1 MEHEYEEFLTP
12 EEIREMYG
20 LEEDEDLV
28 EFIKEANRGHK
39 SKIIII
45 TQPGEGDYCNTIK
58 EIEEKL
64 KEYNKK
70 NNTEY
75 ILEIEYVLYTTKN
88 CGICNMVKHLIN
100 SKNLKISIKESDEN
114 DIQYLIK
121 NKISNFPVLQ
131 IKAGEKVEFIFG
143 KDAGEY
149 IASNLQKFK

>member
-1 MEHEYEEFLTP
+1 MKISIEKAVELTDTC
-12 EEIREMYG
+12 
-20 LEEDEDLV
+20 LC
-28 EFIKEANRGHK
+28 
-39 SKIIII
+39 
-45 TQPGEGDYCNTIK
+45 CNTIK

-88 CGICNMVKHLIN
+88 CGICNMVKHLI
-100 SKNLKISIKESDEN
+100 SAQNLKIIIRESDEN

>member
-1 MEHEYEEFLTP
+1 MKISIEKAVELTDTC
-12 EEIREMYG
+12 
-20 LEEDEDLV
+20 LC
-28 EFIKEANRGHK
+28 
-39 SKIIII
+39 
-45 TQPGEGDYCNTIK
+45 CNTIK

-149 IASNLQKFK
+149 IASNLQNFK

>member
-1 MEHEYEEFLTP
+1 MKISIEKAVELTDTC
-12 EEIREMYG
+12 
-20 LEEDEDLV
+20 LC
-28 EFIKEANRGHK
+28 
-39 SKIIII
+39 
-45 TQPGEGDYCNTIK
+45 CNTIK

-75 ILEIEYVLYTTKN
+75 ILEIEYFLYTTKN

>member
-1 MEHEYEEFLTP
+1 MKKINIEKAVELTDTC
-12 EEIREMYG
+12 
-20 LEEDEDLV
+20 LC
-28 EFIKEANRGHK
+28 
-39 SKIIII
+39 
-45 TQPGEGDYCNTIK
+45 CNTL
-58 EIEEKL
+58 EDIEGKL

-75 ILEIEYVLYTTKN
+75 VLEIEYVLYTTKN
-88 CGICNMVKHLIN
+88 CGICNMVKHLVN
-100 SKNLKISIKESDEN
+100 SKNLKIIIKESDKN

>member
-1 MEHEYEEFLTP
+1 MKKINIEKAVELTDTC
-12 EEIREMYG
+12 
-20 LEEDEDLV
+20 LC
-28 EFIKEANRGHK
+28 
-39 SKIIII
+39 
-45 TQPGEGDYCNTIK
+45 CNTLK
-58 EIEEKL
+58 DIEGKL

-75 ILEIEYVLYTTKN
+75 VLEIEYVLYTTKN
-88 CGICNMVKHLIN
+88 CGICNMVKHLVN
-100 SKNLKISIKESDEN
+100 SKNLKIIIKESDKN

>member
-1 MEHEYEEFLTP
+1 M
-12 EEIREMYG
+12 
-20 LEEDEDLV
+20 
-28 EFIKEANRGHK
+28 
-39 SKIIII
+39 KINIEKAIQI
-45 TQPGEGDYCNTIK
+45 TGTCLCCNTIN
-58 EIEEKL
+58 EIERKL
-64 KEYNKK
+64 KEHNKK

-88 CGICNMVKHLIN
+88 CGICNMVKHLISAN
-100 SKNLKISIKESDEN
+100 NLKIIIKESDEN

-149 IASNLQKFK
+149 IASNLQRFK

>member
-1 MEHEYEEFLTP
+1 MKISIEKAVELTDTC
-12 EEIREMYG
+12 
-20 LEEDEDLV
+20 LC
-28 EFIKEANRGHK
+28 
-39 SKIIII
+39 
-45 TQPGEGDYCNTIK
+45 CNTIK

-88 CGICNMVKHLIN
+88 CGICNMVKHLISAN
-100 SKNLKISIKESDEN
+100 NLKIIIKESDEN

>member
-1 MEHEYEEFLTP
+1 M
-12 EEIREMYG
+12 
-20 LEEDEDLV
+20 
-28 EFIKEANRGHK
+28 
-39 SKIIII
+39 
-45 TQPGEGDYCNTIK
+45 
-58 EIEEKL
+58 

>member
-1 MEHEYEEFLTP
+1 MKISIEKAVELTDTC
-12 EEIREMYG
+12 
-20 LEEDEDLV
+20 LC
-28 EFIKEANRGHK
+28 
-39 SKIIII
+39 
-45 TQPGEGDYCNTIK
+45 CNTIK

-131 IKAGEKVEFIFG
+131 IKAGEKVEFILG

>member
-1 MEHEYEEFLTP
+1 MKISIEKAVEHTDTCLC
-12 EEIREMYG
+12 
-20 LEEDEDLV
+20 
-28 EFIKEANRGHK
+28 
-39 SKIIII
+39 
-45 TQPGEGDYCNTIK
+45 CNTIK

>member
-1 MEHEYEEFLTP
+1 M
-12 EEIREMYG
+12 
-20 LEEDEDLV
+20 
-28 EFIKEANRGHK
+28 K
-39 SKIIII
+39 KISIEKAVDI
-45 TQPGEGDYCNTIK
+45 TGTCLCCNTIK